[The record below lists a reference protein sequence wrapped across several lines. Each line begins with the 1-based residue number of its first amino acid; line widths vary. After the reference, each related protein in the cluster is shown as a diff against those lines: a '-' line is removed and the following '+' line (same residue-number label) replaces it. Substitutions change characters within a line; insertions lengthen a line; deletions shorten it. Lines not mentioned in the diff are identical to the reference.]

1 MRPNTGQ
8 PPNAQNPELSRDP
21 RIRARA
27 AAGGFFYW
35 NRAVMACIMNGL
47 TAAHALQI
55 KRERDD
61 SDDSKWD
68 SIADIF

>member
-1 MRPNTGQ
+1 MLRTPNSLVIHVLGLE
-8 PPNAQNPELSRDP
+8 PPQV
-21 RIRARA
+21 
-27 AAGGFFYW
+27 GFFYW

-47 TAAHALQI
+47 TAAQALQI